1 MASLIRLLIGLPIAA
16 VITFLL
22 FTLMQILIFDD
33 TAPPEEA
40 GDDLRV
46 VINEQ
51 VDEVEARR
59 REVSVDDVEQTEPP
73 PPPPQ
78 IEREVA
84 DQPNE
89 SMDTVVGGLPE
100 FEAPELSG
108 DDVSFDV
115 SDRDAQP
122 LVRIPPQYPMRAA
135 EREIEGTCG
144 VSFDVTPEGNTTNI
158 EITNC
163 DNSVFERDTIRA
175 VERWRYEPKME
186 DGVAQWRRGV
196 QTSFDYSLD
205 DL

>member
-33 TAPPEEA
+33 TAPPEDA
-40 GDDLRV
+40 GDELRI

-51 VDEVEARR
+51 VEEVEARR
-59 REVSVDDVEQTEPP
+59 REVNVDDVEQTDPP

-100 FEAPELSG
+100 FEAPELTG

-122 LVRIPPQYPMRAA
+122 LVRIPPQYPVRAA
-135 EREIEGTCG
+135 ERGIEGRCEFT
-144 VSFDVTPEGNTTNI
+144 FDVTPEGNPTNI
-158 EITNC
+158 QITSC
-163 DNSVFERDTIRA
+163 SNSVFERDTIRA

-196 QTSFDYSLD
+196 VSSFNFSLD
-205 DL
+205 E